1 MESTERL
8 LIQGIVDVFFIED
21 GKVHVLDYKTD
32 RVNKGEQLIGRYKTQ
47 IELYAEA
54 LAKALEVEVGEKLIY
69 SFALEKIV
77 KL

>member
-1 MESTERL
+1 MESTERV

>member
-1 MESTERL
+1 MESTERV

-77 KL
+77 RL

>member
-1 MESTERL
+1 M
-8 LIQGIVDVFFIED
+8 GIVFVFFIED

-77 KL
+77 RL

>member
-1 MESTERL
+1 MFCSSL
-8 LIQGIVDVFFIED
+8 LKLQKITFLFFF
-21 GKVHVLDYKTD
+21 
-32 RVNKGEQLIGRYKTQ
+32 KGEQLIGRYKTQ

>member
-1 MESTERL
+1 M
-8 LIQGIVDVFFIED
+8 
-21 GKVHVLDYKTD
+21 
-32 RVNKGEQLIGRYKTQ
+32 IGRYKTQ